1 MDIGPA
7 VILVLNLLHLDLPNE
22 VEMHF
27 TSHHLSN
34 SSQFN
39 EDNFGIGI
47 RFPIKNT
54 ERFGFTAGTYN
65 NSYDRQS
72 FYTGITFDHDFCAG
86 NKYVCKAGIIGGLVS
101 GYDKHTSASAI
112 QPIALPQLTLG
123 FKQVF
128 LRSRFIPKINKE
140 TSAVFSFSV
149 GFNF

>member
-7 VILVLNLLHLDLPNE
+7 VVLVLNMLHLKLPNE
-22 VEMHF
+22 FELHV

-34 SSQFN
+34 SSRFN
-39 EDNFGIGI
+39 EDNLGIGI

-54 ERFGFTAGTYN
+54 ERFGFTAGAYN
-65 NSYDRQS
+65 NSYDRNS
-72 FYTGITFDHDFCAG
+72 FYAGITFDHDMCK
-86 NKYVCKAGIIGGLVS
+86 NSKYVCKAGIIGGLVS

-123 FKQVF
+123 YKNLFI
-128 LRSRFIPKINKE
+128 RSRFIPKINKE

-149 GFNF
+149 G